1 MTQASNLAK
10 GGSNFNADGDLS
22 LTTGVT
28 GTLPVANG
36 GTGATTTTGA
46 ANAILPSQTSQS
58 GKYLTTN
65 GTDTSWGTVT
75 SNPGTVTSI
84 TAGTGLS
91 GGTITSSGTIAIANT
106 AVTAGSYTN
115 SAITV
120 DAQGRLTAAS
130 SGTAPVTSVTGTAP
144 VVSSGGATPAI
155 SMAAASSGV
164 NGYMT
169 GTYATKLDG
178 IATGATANTGT
189 VTSVNLTGGTAISV
203 SGGPI
208 TSSGSITVNNTGVTS
223 LTASTGISVSA
234 STGGI
239 TITNT
244 SPGGGGVTSLNG
256 QTGAITNTTI
266 DNIGCS
272 VNVYVGLSSPVP
284 NTGDGSEYGNTNY
297 IVGSTI
303 AGSSLRYNM
312 TFTTNSLSRNYVLAQ
327 TYTRQLGDGVG
338 RAAVGYLAGGTA
350 LTGTYSFTA
359 PARITS
365 QFQSDPNT
373 STATWYMGIAVRIS

>member
-36 GTGATTTTGA
+36 GTGSTTTTGA
-46 ANAILPSQTSQS
+46 ANSILPSQTSQS

-75 SNPGTVTSI
+75 SNPGTVTS
-84 TAGTGLS
+84 
-91 GGTITSSGTIAIANT
+91 
-106 AVTAGSYTN
+106 V
-115 SAITV
+115 
-120 DAQGRLTAAS
+120 
-130 SGTAPVTSVTGTAP
+130 SGTAPVSVATGTSTP
-144 VVSSGGATPAI
+144 VI

-312 TFTTNSLSRNYVLAQ
+312 TFTTNGLSRNYVLAQ